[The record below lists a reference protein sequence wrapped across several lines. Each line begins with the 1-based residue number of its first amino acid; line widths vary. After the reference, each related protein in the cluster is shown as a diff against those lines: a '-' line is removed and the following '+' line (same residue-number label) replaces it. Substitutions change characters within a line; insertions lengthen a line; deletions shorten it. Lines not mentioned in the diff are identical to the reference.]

1 MDEDNDKL
9 WSKIMA
15 ELRALDTIAK
25 PYQKSGRQRRKSF
38 FIFSQPD
45 LGRREAPQPP
55 PEDRVEDRGGRRV
68 RSAVREQVAFRR
80 VPRRDEEVAIAVGR
94 RGSS

>member
-25 PYQKSGRQRRKSF
+25 PYQKQRQRRKSF
-38 FIFSQPD
+38 FLNP
-45 LGRREAPQPP
+45 AP
-55 PEDRVEDRGGRRV
+55 R
-68 RSAVREQVAFRR
+68 
-80 VPRRDEEVAIAVGR
+80 
-94 RGSS
+94 